1 MVELSIESNY
11 NNNNVSTTE
20 EIKVGHALAHIVAAA
35 SIVEEIE
42 GELPEVNETVRK
54 YADAWIIEMAPI
66 EYYPGLAEMLGCRIK
81 KKLTQVFD
89 EITEDEL
96 AVTLDDLIDLKKSL
110 DNGEIIYN
118 YADTEVRVER
128 ILRSLG
134 VDINDFA
141 TVLDTSD
148 FYLKL
153 RRLLAILVVAI
164 GISSVRSK
172 WIAESQ

>member
-1 MVELSIESNY
+1 VVELSIESNY
-11 NNNNVSTTE
+11 SNNVSSTE

-42 GELPEVNETVRK
+42 GELPEVNDTVRK
-54 YADAWIIEMAPI
+54 YADAWIMEMAPI
-66 EYYPGLAEMLGCRIK
+66 DYYPGLAEMLGCRIK

-89 EITEDEL
+89 EITEEEL
-96 AVTLDDLIDLKKSL
+96 ATTLDDVIELKRAL

-118 YADTEVRVER
+118 YADIEVRVER
-128 ILRSLG
+128 LLRALG
-134 VDINDFA
+134 VEINDFA
-141 TVLDTSD
+141 SVLDTPD

-164 GISSVRSK
+164 GISSVRTK

>member
-11 NNNNVSTTE
+11 NNNVTAE

-54 YADAWIIEMAPI
+54 YADAWIMEMAPI

-81 KKLTQVFD
+81 KKLTQIFD
-89 EITEDEL
+89 EVTEDEL
-96 AVTLDDLIDLKKSL
+96 ATTLDDAVSLKRAL
-110 DNGEIIYN
+110 DNGEIVYN
-118 YADTEVRVER
+118 YADIEVRVER
-128 ILRSLG
+128 VLRALG

-141 TVLDTSD
+141 TVLDTPD

>member
-11 NNNNVSTTE
+11 SNNVSPTE

-42 GELPEVNETVRK
+42 GELPEVNDTVRK
-54 YADAWIIEMAPI
+54 YADAWIMEMVPI
-66 EYYPGLAEMLGCRIK
+66 DYYPGLAEMLGCRIK

-96 AVTLDDLIDLKKSL
+96 ATTLDDVIELKRAL
-110 DNGEIIYN
+110 DNGEIVYN
-118 YADTEVRVER
+118 YADIEVRIER
-128 ILRSLG
+128 LLRALG
-134 VDINDFA
+134 VEINDFA
-141 TVLDTSD
+141 SVLDTPD

-164 GISSVRSK
+164 GISSVRAK

>member
-11 NNNNVSTTE
+11 SNNVSSTE

-42 GELPEVNETVRK
+42 GELPEVNGTVRK
-54 YADAWIIEMAPI
+54 YADAWIMEMAPI
-66 EYYPGLAEMLGCRIK
+66 DYYPGLAEMLGCRIK

-89 EITEDEL
+89 EITEEEF
-96 AVTLDDLIDLKKSL
+96 ATTLDDVIELKRAL
-110 DNGEIIYN
+110 DSGEIIYN
-118 YADTEVRVER
+118 YADIEVRVER
-128 ILRSLG
+128 LLRALG
-134 VDINDFA
+134 VEINDFA
-141 TVLDTSD
+141 SVLDTPD

-164 GISSVRSK
+164 GISSVRTK